1 MRRRKPHAAALSLK
15 GGVELDTV
23 QLRFVGRTLASGE
36 VCLGV
41 RGDSEVRKL
50 AFVLPDVAA
59 GQLAYLNV
67 EFSTPTKIPL
77 QRADDGAWVCVLQA
91 PALLESGIFGAQ
103 VEIFDGETVVWN
115 SDIFHAVVRDSL
127 SVNEDIEPVML
138 PELLEAEAALQ
149 AAIAKT
155 DDILDAIDQEEARET
170 AEAARVAA
178 EQGRVSAEQG
188 RVTAEQ
194 GRVTAESARISAEA
208 GRVSAEQSR
217 EAAEDAREAAF
228 ARFEANIESGEYN
241 GATFTPNVSAGG
253 MLSWTN
259 DKGLTN
265 PQSVNIKGADGEDGL
280 SVELRLSGEY
290 LQWRPTGGVWQNL
303 IALSEITG
311 PAGADGTDGSDGTD
325 GVDGQSPT
333 ITIGTVTQGATASAT
348 LTGTYPNYIL
358 NLTIPQGEQ
367 GESGV
372 YVGTQE
378 PTDSDV
384 KVWINPDGE
393 SSPIPGLPVPG
404 EDDVGKALVV
414 GEDGVY
420 ELGEA
425 AGAVDTDTTL
435 SASGSPADAKATGDA
450 IAGLADELNSL
461 ERTIE
466 LYYQMRRTGKVYQT
480 KLWKFA
486 SNPTSTGEKLRDNA
500 GLVFE
505 PSTDTEEGQ
514 DDYLSGAHPMF
525 EWVNVNYVRDEDGA
539 PRPTAIEGME
549 SYATTGA
556 VDVGVMQMSFWW
568 KWDDSPEDHVLVTV
582 SDTPHPELGL
592 QPWPECVKADDT
604 VLPWC
609 IGSKYFSGTASDG
622 LLRSQPRLLPE
633 LWQSYNG
640 MITGYQIKGAGY
652 WGAGAVRNTWQMLWI
667 AIKGGT
673 KSSQSLFAGCT
684 NYSLQYQVAAA
695 TTAQTYVV
703 LSEAQAQNLVVGSCV
718 CVGTGPGEGQ
728 TSLDRNYD
736 YMRDIVPL
744 ARIDRIDG
752 ANVYL
757 DCNAYNVPEG
767 AYLSSMPWG
776 AGSTDLVFGKHDGSR
791 ISNTNG
797 KFPYRVQGREYAI
810 GSYCV
815 ASDTVAYLLDNN
827 SREIYVAPRGVAHSP
842 TWATIQSTYTLVG
855 NIPAY
860 NDGTATDYYVGDVDV
875 SMALGAWYPSA
886 EGTSSATG
894 FADRYYAG
902 GSATNTQ
909 REYLQGGHLWNGSDA
924 GSACVALGLGLGG
937 ALWDCA
943 ACD

>member
-1 MRRRKPHAAALSLK
+1 M
-15 GGVELDTV
+15 DTV
-23 QLRFVGRTLASGE
+23 QLRFVGRALASGE

-41 RGDSEVRKL
+41 RGDSEARKL
-50 AFVLPDVAA
+50 AFALPDVAA

-127 SVNEDIEPVML
+127 SINEDIEPVML

-155 DDILDAIDQEEARET
+155 DDILDAVEQEAARET
-170 AEAARVAA
+170 AEAARVTA

-228 ARFEANIESGEYN
+228 AKFEADIESGEYN

-393 SSPIPGLPVPG
+393 SSPGLPVPG

-420 ELGEA
+420 ELGEV

-435 SASGSPADAKATGDA
+435 SIPGSPADAAATGA
-450 IAGLADELNSL
+450 
-461 ERTIE
+461 
-466 LYYQMRRTGKVYQT
+466 
-480 KLWKFA
+480 
-486 SNPTSTGEKLRDNA
+486 
-500 GLVFE
+500 
-505 PSTDTEEGQ
+505 
-514 DDYLSGAHPMF
+514 
-525 EWVNVNYVRDEDGA
+525 
-539 PRPTAIEGME
+539 AIEAVSPDDE
-549 SYATTGA
+549 SVGA
-556 VDVGVMQMSFWW
+556 KPWSSLQIIDTLCPPLEVAGNPVQCYPVAGYPMG
-568 KWDDSPEDHVLVTV
+568 VTV
-582 SDTPHPELGL
+582 SWEPRQSGEGDPYPAGGGPNLLDVSKCTTLPNSFGL
-592 QPWPECVKADDT
+592 HVAISGDVVT
-604 VLPWC
+604 V
-609 IGSKYFSGTASDG
+609 GGTATSAISGGVSFLAIISAPDTSLSGKGYKVTAFLTRGSITTIYG
-622 LLRSQPRLLPE
+622 LRTEDEVS
-633 LWQSYNG
+633 
-640 MITGYQIKGAGY
+640 
-652 WGAGAVRNTWQMLWI
+652 I
-667 AIKGGT
+667 AIGI
-673 KSSQSLFAGCT
+673 
-684 NYSLQYQVAAA
+684 
-695 TTAQTYVV
+695 
-703 LSEAQAQNLVVGSCV
+703 NLVVGQVVDIAMRIMVSEDTPSAYAPYENIRPITGMDEVQVTRCGSNMFDFSKV
-718 CVGTGPGEGQ
+718 VFSQASVGIGMVSVDYAQKTITIAMNVNNVGYTQSLRDVVGNVPAGTYVLDAETSSVNAQRVIYILDSGKAIAFGTPTLLTDEDLDSTFSWYNNVTNPEPNTISNIRFSVAETDYAPYTGTTATLTLPETIYGGTVDAVTGEGTEEWECLTLDNSDLISMIGGNNFFHTTLETILGPDFPRPIDPISTADFIASNLKSTINVSNGTTGFMFALYSSGIIRFHVDGVTTLEEAKQFVVDNPITIAYRLATPNIISTTPNTVLAISGLNTIYTDADSVTVSGRADPVQ
-728 TSLDRNYD
+728 TINALN
-736 YMRDIVPL
+736 
-744 ARIDRIDG
+744 DRI
-752 ANVYL
+752 A
-757 DCNAYNVPEG
+757 
-767 AYLSSMPWG
+767 
-776 AGSTDLVFGKHDGSR
+776 
-791 ISNTNG
+791 
-797 KFPYRVQGREYAI
+797 
-810 GSYCV
+810 
-815 ASDTVAYLLDNN
+815 
-827 SREIYVAPRGVAHSP
+827 
-842 TWATIQSTYTLVG
+842 
-855 NIPAY
+855 
-860 NDGTATDYYVGDVDV
+860 
-875 SMALGAWYPSA
+875 ALEDA
-886 EGTSSATG
+886 ATG
-894 FADRYYAG
+894 G
-902 GSATNTQ
+902 
-909 REYLQGGHLWNGSDA
+909 
-924 GSACVALGLGLGG
+924 
-937 ALWDCA
+937 
-943 ACD
+943 

>member
-1 MRRRKPHAAALSLK
+1 MNWAIHQKIDLSQNSKKSWDESTYAFTGDNNAHLWEVDVLDNGANADLSGYSVSAYFIRADGNTVIASGSVSQNTVK
-15 GGVELDTV
+15 VELPQSCYSVPGVVKGVLKITKTGSTVTVGAIKFSVSTSTTDTLV
-23 QLRFVGRTLASGE
+23 DPEHIVPS
-36 VCLGV
+36 
-41 RGDSEVRKL
+41 
-50 AFVLPDVAA
+50 
-59 GQLAYLNV
+59 
-67 EFSTPTKIPL
+67 
-77 QRADDGAWVCVLQA
+77 
-91 PALLESGIFGAQ
+91 
-103 VEIFDGETVVWN
+103 
-115 SDIFHAVVRDSL
+115 
-127 SVNEDIEPVML
+127 IE
-138 PELLEAEAALQ
+138 ELLSILAE
-149 AAIAKT
+149 
-155 DDILDAIDQEEARET
+155 IDQIAD
-170 AEAARVAA
+170 AEQERVEA
-178 EQGRVSAEQG
+178 EQGRVAAEEE
-188 RVTAEQ
+188 R
-194 GRVTAESARISAEA
+194 AEA
-208 GRVSAEQSR
+208 FEQ
-217 EAAEDAREAAF
+217 
-228 ARFEANIESGEYN
+228 FEQNLADGEYN
-241 GATFTPNVSAGG
+241 GATFTPSLSTAGL
-253 MLSWTN
+253 LSWSN
-259 DKGLTN
+259 DKGLAN
-265 PQSVNIKGADGEDGL
+265 PASVNIMGPQGPAGAAGATGATGSQGPQGE
-280 SVELRLSGEY
+280 RGE
-290 LQWRPTGGVWQNL
+290 TGATGPQGPQ
-303 IALSEITG
+303 G
-311 PAGADGTDGSDGTD
+311 PAGADGA
-325 GVDGQSPT
+325 P
-333 ITIGTVTQGATASAT
+333 GAKGDKGD
-348 LTGTYPNYIL
+348 TGD
-358 NLTIPQGEQ
+358 
-367 GESGV
+367 SGV
-372 YVGTQE
+372 YLGNTE
-378 PTDSDV
+378 PTDESV

-393 SSPIPGLPVPG
+393 STPIPGLPVPG
-404 EDDVGKALVV
+404 EDDVGKVLVV
-414 GEDGVY
+414 GEEGAY
-420 ELGEA
+420 ELGTPA
-425 AGAVDTDTTL
+425 PDVDDTL
-435 SASGSPADAKATGDA
+435 SIPGAPADAKATGDA
-450 IAGLADELNSL
+450 IAKLASELNSL

-525 EWVNVNYVRDEDGA
+525 EWVNVNYVRDDDGA

-592 QPWPECVKADDT
+592 QPWPECVKADGT

-640 MITGYQIKGAGY
+640 MITGYQLKGAGY
-652 WGAGAVRNTWQMLWI
+652 WGAGAVRNTWQILWI

-673 KSSQSLFAGCT
+673 KNSQLLFAGCT
-684 NYSLQYQVAAA
+684 NYSMQYQVAAA

-703 LSEAQAQNLVVGSCV
+703 LSEDQAQNLVVGSCV

-827 SREIYVAPRGVAHSP
+827 SREIYVAPRGVVHSQ
-842 TWATIQSTYTLVG
+842 TWATIQSAYTLVG

-875 SMALGAWYPSA
+875 LMALGAWYPSA

-909 REYLQGGHLWNGSDA
+909 REYLQGGPLGVGSAA
-924 GSACVALGLGLGG
+924 GSACVALGVGLGG
-937 ALWDCA
+937 AYWSYA

>member
-1 MRRRKPHAAALSLK
+1 MTLTFLLDYQQISRTDKSIVVAGSVNYLRAKFSPKSDDWKLPVTALFNGMAVLLDENWECAVPWEVVQQSGTFTVSAFCGSLQTAN
-15 GGVELDTV
+15 TV
-23 QLRFVGRTLASGE
+23 TVPVVASGYKNGE
-36 VCLGV
+36 TPPEPTPDVYNQILGV
-41 RGDSEVRKL
+41 MQEAKD
-50 AFVLPDVAA
+50 AA
-59 GQLAYLNV
+59 K
-67 EFSTPTKIPL
+67 T
-77 QRADDGAWVCVLQA
+77 
-91 PALLESGIFGAQ
+91 AQ
-103 VEIFDGETVVWN
+103 
-115 SDIFHAVVRDSL
+115 
-127 SVNEDIEPVML
+127 
-138 PELLEAEAALQ
+138 EAAEH
-149 AAIAKT
+149 APTI
-155 DDILDAIDQEEARET
+155 IDGIWHEWD
-170 AEAARVAA
+170 
-178 EQGRVSAEQG
+178 
-188 RVTAEQ
+188 
-194 GRVTAESARISAEA
+194 AEA
-208 GRVSAEQSR
+208 GEYKSTGTQAQGPEGEQGPKGDKGDR
-217 EAAEDAREAAF
+217 GDK
-228 ARFEANIESGEYN
+228 GDT
-241 GATFTPNVSAGG
+241 GAT
-253 MLSWTN
+253 
-259 DKGLTN
+259 
-265 PQSVNIKGADGEDGL
+265 GAQGPVG
-280 SVELRLSGEY
+280 
-290 LQWRPTGGVWQNL
+290 PTGETGPVGPQGVPGTAATITIGSVTESAPGGDASVTNSGTATAAVL
-303 IALSEITG
+303 DFVIPRGETGPTGATGATG
-311 PAGADGTDGSDGTD
+311 PAGLGVPQPTADDAGKIPVVNADGSGYELSNLAPE
-325 GVDGQSPT
+325 VDD
-333 ITIGTVTQGATASAT
+333 T
-348 LTGTYPNYIL
+348 L
-358 NLTIPQGEQ
+358 
-367 GESGV
+367 S
-372 YVGTQE
+372 
-378 PTDSDV
+378 
-384 KVWINPDGE
+384 
-393 SSPIPGLPVPG
+393 IPG
-404 EDDVGKALVV
+404 A
-414 GEDGVY
+414 
-420 ELGEA
+420 
-425 AGAVDTDTTL
+425 
-435 SASGSPADAKATGDA
+435 PADAKATGDA

-505 PSTDTEEGQ
+505 PSTDMEEGQ

-525 EWVNVNYVRDEDGA
+525 EWVNVNYVRDDDGA

-640 MITGYQIKGAGY
+640 MITGYQLKGAGY

-909 REYLQGGHLWNGSDA
+909 REYLQGGGLGGGSSA
-924 GSACVALGLGLGG
+924 GSACVDLGSWLGN
-937 ALWDCA
+937 AYWYCA

>member
-1 MRRRKPHAAALSLK
+1 MTNN
-15 GGVELDTV
+15 V
-23 QLRFVGRTLASGE
+23 TLNEGKFA
-36 VCLGV
+36 
-41 RGDSEVRKL
+41 
-50 AFVLPDVAA
+50 
-59 GQLAYLNV
+59 
-67 EFSTPTKIPL
+67 T
-77 QRADDGAWVCVLQA
+77 
-91 PALLESGIFGAQ
+91 Q
-103 VEIFDGETVVWN
+103 VEIFDAADTLNPVWN
-115 SDIFHAVVRDSL
+115 SEQFNVKIFESL
-127 SVNEDIEPVML
+127 SVNSEIEQVML

-170 AEAARVAA
+170 AEAARVT
-178 EQGRVSAEQG
+178 AEQG

-194 GRVTAESARISAEA
+194 GRV
-208 GRVSAEQSR
+208 
-217 EAAEDAREAAF
+217 AAEEAREEAF
-228 ARFEANIESGEYN
+228 EQFEQNLADGEYN
-241 GATFTPNVSAGG
+241 GATFTPAVSAAGVI
-253 MLSWTN
+253 SWSN
-259 DKGLTN
+259 DKGLAN
-265 PQSVNIKGADGEDGL
+265 PASVNIMGPQGPAGATGATGATGPQGPQGPRGE
-280 SVELRLSGEY
+280 
-290 LQWRPTGGVWQNL
+290 TGATGPQGPQG
-303 IALSEITG
+303 ATGPQGPQG
-311 PAGADGTDGSDGTD
+311 PAGADGA
-325 GVDGQSPT
+325 P
-333 ITIGTVTQGATASAT
+333 GAKGDKGDKGD
-348 LTGTYPNYIL
+348 TGN
-358 NLTIPQGEQ
+358 
-367 GESGV
+367 SGV
-372 YVGTQE
+372 YLGSTE
-378 PTDSDV
+378 PADETV

-414 GEDGVY
+414 GADGVY
-420 ELGEA
+420 ELGEV

-592 QPWPECVKADDT
+592 QPWPECVKADGT

-622 LLRSQPRLLPE
+622 LLRSQPRLPPE
-633 LWQSYNG
+633 LWQSYSG
-640 MITGYQIKGAGY
+640 MITGYQLKGAGY

-684 NYSLQYQVAAA
+684 NYNLQYQVAAA

-875 SMALGAWYPSA
+875 SMALGAWYPSV

-909 REYLQGGHLWNGSDA
+909 REYLQGGHLGSGSDA
-924 GSACVALGLGLGG
+924 GSAYVNLWYRLGY
-937 ALWDCA
+937 AYWNYA